1 MTMHHGEILISAPTV
16 QQLILD
22 QFPEWSGETVELL
35 HGAGTENTIFRIGAT
50 RAARFRR
57 LATSATDVAAE
68 LEREA
73 LSMWE
78 LAELSPVATPTP
90 IATGRPSRE
99 YPFPWSIQ
107 TWLLG
112 DVATPRIS
120 ADSSGLAQEVANLV
134 HAFRSAPLKGRR
146 FAGTGRG
153 GELADSDQWM
163 ETCFVESSKVL
174 DVPRLRTLWSGFR
187 RLPREQPD
195 AMTHGDLIPANI
207 LLRENRL
214 VGILDTGG
222 FSAADPSLDL
232 IVAWH
237 LFDDEA
243 RYAFREAL
251 GIGHLE
257 WQRGAAWAF
266 QQAMGL
272 VWYYE
277 ASNPSM
283 AQLGRSTLTRL
294 CTDPE
299 LSRTPAA
306 F

>member
-1 MTMHHGEILISAPTV
+1 MHHGEIQISVPTV

-22 QFPEWSGETVELL
+22 QFPDWSGETVEPLP
-35 HGAGTENTIFRIGAT
+35 GAGTENAIFRIGAT

-57 LATSATDVAAE
+57 RASSATDLVAE
-68 LEREA
+68 LERET

-78 LAELSPVATPTP
+78 LAELSPAPAPMP

-99 YPFPWSIQ
+99 YPFPWSIHS
-107 TWLLG
+107 WLPG

-146 FAGTGRG
+146 FEGTGRG
-153 GELADSDQWM
+153 GELANSDQWM
-163 ETCFVESSKVL
+163 ERCFFKSSTVL
-174 DVPRLRTLWSGFR
+174 DVPRLRTLWAGFR
-187 RLPREQPD
+187 RLSREQPD
-195 AMTHGDLIPANI
+195 AMTHGDLTPANI
-207 LLRENRL
+207 LLHEGQL
-214 VGILDTGG
+214 AGVLDTGG

-237 LFDDEA
+237 LFDAEA
-243 RYAFREAL
+243 RYVFREAL

-283 AQLGRSTLTRL
+283 AQLGRSTLTRI
-294 CTDPE
+294 CADPE
-299 LSRTPAA
+299 LSCSLEAL
-306 F
+306 